1 MDIGNSARI
10 NVRYSINNLVY
21 NQVYNQI
28 TVLSRVPISLY
39 VSVFDSLTG
48 YMLKSLRV
56 IIN

>member
-10 NVRYSINNLVY
+10 NVRYSINNIVY
-21 NQVYNQI
+21 CQVYTQI

-39 VSVFDSLTG
+39 DSVFDSLRG
-48 YMLKSLRV
+48 YVLKSVRV